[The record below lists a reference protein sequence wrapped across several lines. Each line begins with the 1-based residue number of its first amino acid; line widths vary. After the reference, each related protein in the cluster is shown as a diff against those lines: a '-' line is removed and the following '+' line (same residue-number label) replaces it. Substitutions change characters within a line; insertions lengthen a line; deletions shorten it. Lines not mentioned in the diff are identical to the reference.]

1 QLTSIY
7 VKDRVTGKYVQ
18 IATDIFEELRSEDV
32 AKEEGSNENRYEF
45 DASLDEMNVS
55 ATQSQLSNPNK
66 VDTTFS
72 KKKKKSP
79 EASEPNSST
88 SLIDVAMLLRNN
100 IRIVGL
106 KLSRSIA
113 SEMFIKEKSSMI
125 IQEKVQTL
133 HVVLGEIEG
142 LIDDE
147 RIDALTKIPNH
158 PTQMLI
164 FLSLPHSMRLA
175 WVRKFISSH

>member
-1 QLTSIY
+1 
-7 VKDRVTGKYVQ
+7 
-18 IATDIFEELRSEDV
+18 
-32 AKEEGSNENRYEF
+32 
-45 DASLDEMNVS
+45 MNVS

-72 KKKKKSP
+72 KKKKKSL
-79 EASEPNSST
+79 EANEPNSST
-88 SLIDVAMLLRNN
+88 SLIDVAMLLTNN
-100 IRIVGL
+100 IRIIGL
-106 KLSRSIA
+106 ELSRSIA

-147 RIDALTKIPNH
+147 RIDALTKI
-158 PTQMLI
+158 LI
-164 FLSLPHSMRLA
+164 IQRKCLFSKSTTFYTISM
-175 WVRKFISSH
+175 

>member
-1 QLTSIY
+1 M
-7 VKDRVTGKYVQ
+7 GKYAQ
-18 IATDIFEELRSEDV
+18 IAIDIFEELRSEDV
-32 AKEEGSNENRYEF
+32 AKEEGSNDNIYEF

-106 KLSRSIA
+106 ELSRSIA

-175 WVRKFISSH
+175 W